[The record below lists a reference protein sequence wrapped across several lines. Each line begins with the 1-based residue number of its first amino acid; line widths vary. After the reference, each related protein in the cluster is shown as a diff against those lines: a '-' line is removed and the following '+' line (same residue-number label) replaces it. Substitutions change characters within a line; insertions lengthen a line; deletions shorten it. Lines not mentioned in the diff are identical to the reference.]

1 MRDVLRLG
9 FILFAICAVAAGALA
24 FVNDITEERIAAQA
38 AMKLEQALES
48 VVPGAEEFRDETD
61 KVLALKVTVSDGGRP
76 EFPLIKRVYV
86 GYSNGEMV
94 GAAFSCTPSGYGGPI
109 DAVVGVSRD
118 GVVTGLTVVKHTE
131 TPGLG
136 ANITSRD
143 FQMRFVGLRAGSP
156 VKVTKDGGQVEAIT
170 GATISSRA
178 VAGAVDQALRLFEVA
193 TREGVW

>member
-1 MRDVLRLG
+1 LRDVWKLG

-38 AMKLEQALES
+38 AMKLEQALAS
-48 VVPGAEEFRDETD
+48 VVPGADEFKDETD
-61 KVLALKVTVSDGGRP
+61 RVLAVAPPASRGGRP
-76 EFPLIKRVYV
+76 EFSAITKVYV
-86 GYSNGEMV
+86 GYKNGEMA
-94 GAAFSCTPSGYGGPI
+94 GAAFACSPSGYGGPI

-118 GVVTGLTVVKHTE
+118 GVVTGLTVVKHSE

-136 ANITSRD
+136 ANVTNRD
-143 FQMRFVGLRAGSP
+143 FQMRFVGLRAGPP

-178 VAGAVDQALRLFEVA
+178 VASGVDEALRLFELA
-193 TREGVW
+193 SREGVW

>member
-156 VKVTKDGGQVEAIT
+156 VKVAKDGGQVEAIT